1 MFNKF
6 EILLHK
12 EFIDIILISA
22 KDQHSQELERN
33 FFEQDS
39 QNFDDFVVLKNGQS
53 YSDDV
58 FADENNCRKVEDG
71 LGKILKKDSTTQTL
85 ISKNTDTKNI
95 SIESVAVQTLNLH
108 ADVECES
115 IKDANYHFGMF
126 VARELSHVP
135 PIKRRSIM
143 WEIIRV
149 IEHRS
154 T

>member
-39 QNFDDFVVLKNGQS
+39 QNFDNFVVLKNGQC

-58 FADENNCRKVEDG
+58 FGDENNCRKVEDG
-71 LGKILKKDSTTQTL
+71 LGKH
-85 ISKNTDTKNI
+85 I

-115 IKDANYHFGMF
+115 IKDANYHFDMF